1 MKYRNAIL
9 IVLVVILL
17 DQAMKFYIKTNYYYG
32 EERNILGHWFKLH
45 FIENEGMAFGMKISE
60 TPIGK
65 LILTLFR
72 LGAVSF
78 GFYLLKQLVNK
89 GYTRGMIICG
99 ALILAGALG
108 NLLDSMFY
116 GMIFTESSY
125 HMANVA
131 HLGHGYGKFL
141 YGRVVDMMYFPL
153 FTLKLPDGLPLLGG
167 KEFSFFDPVFNI
179 ADAAISVGVITLVL
193 FQNKLLKKKTEP
205 DAPKVMGQAN

>member
-1 MKYRNAIL
+1 M

-179 ADAAISVGVITLVL
+179 ADAAISVGIITLVL

-205 DAPKVMGQAN
+205 DATKVMGQAN